1 MLVIG
6 LTGPSGSGKTRVAEI
21 FAAHGLPIINADEV
35 YHGLLLPP
43 SPCLDEL
50 VSRFGNEILNSNG
63 TLNRPMLGKIV
74 FSDPASLSALNAI
87 SHRHVMKRIRMELEL
102 LRKKGTPA
110 AVLDAPQLFEAGA
123 DRDCGVVVSVIA
135 EKNLR
140 LERIME
146 RDGVDIH
153 AALKRMAAQK
163 SEEFFKSH
171 SDYVI
176 ENNGSEDRLY
186 PHVRRILQETGV
198 LTP

>member
-35 YHGLLLPP
+35 YHELLLPP

-50 VSRFGNEILNSNG
+50 VSRFGREILNSNG
-63 TLNRPMLGKIV
+63 TLNRPALGKIV

-87 SHRHVMKRIRMELEL
+87 THRHVMKKVRDELDL
-102 LRKKGTPA
+102 LRKKGTLA

-123 DRDCGVVVSVIA
+123 NRDCGVIVSVIA
-135 EKNLR
+135 DKRIR

-146 RDGVDIH
+146 RDGVEAD

-163 SEEFFKSH
+163 SEEFFRSH
-171 SDYVI
+171 SNYVI
-176 ENNGSEDRLY
+176 ENNGNAERLY
-186 PHVRRILQETGV
+186 PCVTRILRETGV
-198 LTP
+198 LEH